1 MLGVALEG
9 GGAKGAFHIGAMK
22 ALLEEGYE
30 IDGIV
35 GTSIG
40 AFNAA
45 MIAQGDFDKCLN
57 MWRNISPEQ
66 LFDIEDRY
74 MANII
79 NRNLDIKTISYLSG
93 EAKKIIL
100 NRGIETDNLRKIVDD
115 LIDEEKLRKSYMDFG
130 LVTVKLG
137 PLGPVE
143 LFKKDIPQGK
153 LKDYIMASARYPGLK
168 MEPLDGKAYLD
179 GGIYDNCPVNLL
191 AKKNYDKIIAIRL
204 NTNKMLK
211 HIDDDVNVVE
221 IQPSMDL
228 GGTFIFTKELA
239 HRNIKLGYYDA
250 IKAIRKLRGRE
261 YYIEPVDDNLIF
273 SRLLEI
279 PDDVII
285 EVGNSMGIE
294 NMLPKRMLFE
304 YIIPNIAKYLN
315 VNRGETYQDIIIAL
329 LENMAKERNIEK
341 FRIYSLQE
349 FLQLIKDN
357 EKEINMQKK
366 IEVSLRGLKRI
377 AIENIT
383 QINMKILNE
392 KLIDLLDESKLKKL

>member
-130 LVTVKLG
+130 LVTVELG

-204 NTNKMLK
+204 NANKMLK